1 MAKVITTELQHSGA
15 SGANITL
22 DSSKNVT
29 CENNLQVDGNVTVTG
44 TLPAD
49 KLTGALPA
57 ISGASLTGVTDTL
70 SFRNLIYNGAM
81 TVCQREDS
89 VTSIT
94 GSNDGYLVADRW
106 KHTFED
112 AGTWSVDQVEDAP
125 EGFINSLKIKC
136 TSSATLGANARVYI
150 EQLLESRDQQHYKY
164 GTSNAESLTLSF
176 WIKSSRTGT
185 FNAGFVNQG
194 ARSGSPSGTEIAD
207 RAISQLVTIS
217 SANTWEK
224 KTITFAGD
232 TGAYIRN
239 NQHKGVGLR
248 LTFNA
253 GSNYTG
259 GTAQS
264 WGSNTSANTYT
275 GTLGLGTATND
286 DLFLTGVQLEIGTT
300 ATEFEHRAYSVELD
314 RCMRYLQVFHK
325 KIGVIMRVHSST
337 QALTH
342 IPLFKPMRNL
352 PTYAIVPSSANYDL
366 LYDGSVLASQ
376 SSGWPFSAGGARTGG
391 FELMITRSSGTFSSL
406 NTVLHANLQHGY
418 GPSNSDFHYFAT
430 ADAEL

>member
-29 CENNLQVDGNVTVTG
+29 CENNLTVDGNISVAGTG
-44 TLPAD
+44 L
-49 KLTGALPA
+49 
-57 ISGASLTGVTDTL
+57 TDTK
-70 SFRNLIYNGAM
+70 SFRNLLYNGE
-81 TVCQREDS
+81 TNICQRATS
-89 VTSIT
+89 KTSIT
-94 GSNDGYLVADRW
+94 GSNDGYVVGDRW
-106 KHTFED
+106 KYTLTD
-112 AGTWSVDQVEDAP
+112 AGTWSVERVEDAP
-125 EGFINSLKIKC
+125 EGFIYSQKLKC
-136 TSSATLGANARVYI
+136 TSAATFGANGRVYI
-150 EQLLESRDQQHYKY
+150 EQLLESQDQQHYKY
-164 GTSNAESLTLSF
+164 GTSNAVSLTLSF

-207 RAISQLVTIS
+207 RATSQLVTIS

-286 DLFLTGVQLEIGTT
+286 DLFITGVQLEIGTS
-300 ATEFEHRAYSVELD
+300 ATDFEYRSYGEEFLRCARYCWVVENDTSVESTAFPNGVVFI
-314 RCMRYLQVFHK
+314 RSASTARWIPAFPIQMRAAPSVTGTGVF
-325 KIGVIMRVHSST
+325 RV
-337 QALTH
+337 
-342 IPLFKPMRNL
+342 
-352 PTYAIVPSSANYDL
+352 
-366 LYDGSVLASQ
+366 YDGGEVNTFTI
-376 SSGWPFSAGGARTGG
+376 G
-391 FELMITRSSGTFSSL
+391 SSGTLTGENISKWSSIISL
-406 NTVLHANLQHGY
+406 SDGTGNDFTLGRAGQLY
-418 GPSNSDFHYFAT
+418 GNGTDAAQVVF
-430 ADAEL
+430 DAEL